1 MKDTLEQKHRDLWGQ
16 RWLRTIPD
24 KEERKQLFH
33 EFQQSVDCHPDMI
46 FYESMSGAKM
56 MDSPFSIFQELFES
70 PSTQCAHLH
79 VWSAKS
85 REVVPLRYRDR
96 DTVVTIRRHTPAYF
110 YYLARAKYII
120 SNSALPEYFV
130 RRAEQRY
137 LNTWHGIGYKTLGRT
152 DRNPLGAALA
162 VSNMLQSTHVISP
175 CKFMT
180 QIHLNGFSMANLFTG
195 KLAETGYPRID
206 ATLNASDSDKR
217 ELHSALGCSA
227 QKSIVTYAPT
237 WRGDA
242 FDVDRLRTDL
252 HNLAQLDCDVV
263 FLGHHLMLKH
273 VSPDV
278 LDDVIVPPDSVNTNL
293 LLAITD
299 VLITDYSS
307 IFFDFLVTDRPIVHY
322 VYDYEEYS
330 ADRGLNLTKDELPGV
345 VTSTSDQLI
354 DAVSRLLSDKH
365 DRSRRY
371 PEHVDRFNPHD
382 CGDSTRRVIDW
393 FFHDRADQVQVLE
406 GMNERPRVVFWGGRL
421 GADEA
426 VDNYFHE
433 MAALAED
440 GSTDVSLFVSRSVR
454 RNPVAME
461 WIRKLSAS
469 ISIVVR
475 DEYSFGMTADER
487 AAREVPGAQRS
498 GLEASAYDK
507 IYQREYRRM
516 FGDTR
521 FDEVRQ
527 FPGLSHFWKR
537 LSQEAHK

>member
-1 MKDTLEQKHRDLWGQ
+1 MKDSLEQKYRDTWGKE
-16 RWLRTIPD
+16 WLRTVAD
-24 KEERKQLFH
+24 KEARKQLFH
-33 EFQQSVDCHPDMI
+33 DFQQSVDCHPDMI

-56 MDSPFSIFQELFES
+56 MDSPFSIFQELFDS
-70 PSTQCAHLH
+70 PLTQNDYLH

-85 REVVPLRYRDR
+85 QEIVPLRYRER

-130 RRAEQRY
+130 RRPEQRY

-152 DRNPLGAALA
+152 AQNPLGAALA
-162 VSNMLQSTHVISP
+162 VSNMLQATHVISP
-175 CKFMT
+175 CEFMT

-206 ATLNASDSDKR
+206 ATLNAGASDKA
-217 ELHSALGCSA
+217 ELYSALGCST
-227 QKSIVTYAPT
+227 QKRIVTYAPT

-252 HNLAQLDCDVV
+252 HNLAQLDCAVV
-263 FLGHHLMLKH
+263 FLGHHLMLQN

-278 LDDVIVPPDSVNTNL
+278 LDEVMVPPEFVNTNPL
-293 LLAITD
+293 LSLTD

-307 IFFDFLVTDRPIVHY
+307 IFFDFLITDRPIVHY
-322 VYDYEEYS
+322 VYDYQEYS
-330 ADRGLNLTKDELPGV
+330 TNRGLNLTKDELPGLV
-345 VTSTSDQLI
+345 ATTSDQLI
-354 DAVSRLLSDKH
+354 DAVSWSLSAELDQT
-365 DRSRRY
+365 RRY
-371 PEHVDRFNPHD
+371 PEHVERFNPHD
-382 CGDSTRRVIDW
+382 FGDNTRKVIDW
-393 FFHDRADQVQVLE
+393 FFRQRTDQVKVLA
-406 GMNERPRVVFWGGRL
+406 GINERPRVVFWGGRL
-421 GADEA
+421 GADED
-426 VDNYFHE
+426 VVNYFRE
-433 MAALAED
+433 IKALAD
-440 GSTDVSLFVSRSVR
+440 DDSTDISLFVSRSVR
-454 RNPVAME
+454 KSQVAME
-461 WIRKLSAS
+461 WIRDLSAS

-487 AAREVPGAQRS
+487 AAREVPRTQRS
-498 GLEASAYDK
+498 GLEESAYDK
-507 IYQREYRRM
+507 IYWREYRRL

-537 LSQEAHK
+537 LAQEAYK